1 MTTSTIDPFPVPI
14 VRRATSDDLPAI
26 IALLADDELGA
37 TRENPADEAPYRQT
51 FALIEADPNQLL
63 AVMERNGQIVGTL
76 QLTIIPGLSL
86 QGAVRAQ
93 IEAVRVASSKRG
105 EGRGKQLIMWAIEQA
120 TQRGAAMVQLSS
132 NTSRTDAH
140 RFYRGL
146 GFDQSHVGFK
156 LAITS
161 ATTATTAASATPVT
175 PALDVAAMPAGVTC
189 DPELGICSF
198 EGDTLPETTLASPN
212 LSALSGLG
220 LLRGI
225 AGSGQS

>member
-1 MTTSTIDPFPVPI
+1 MTTSPIVPSSIPI

-37 TRENPADEAPYRQT
+37 RRENPADEAPYQRT

-63 AVMERNGQIVGTL
+63 VVMERNGQIVGTL

-93 IEAVRVASSKRG
+93 IEAVRVASGERG
-105 EGRGKQLIMWAIEQA
+105 EGLGKQLIMWAIEQA
-120 TQRGAAMVQLSS
+120 TQRGAVMVQLSS
-132 NTSRTDAH
+132 NASRTDAH

-161 ATTATTAASATPVT
+161 ATPVMPVT

-198 EGDTLPETTLASPN
+198 EGGTLPETTLASPN

>member
-37 TRENPADEAPYRQT
+37 TRENPADEAPYRRT

-76 QLTIIPGLSL
+76 QLTVIPGLSL
-86 QGAVRAQ
+86 QDAVRAQ
-93 IEAVRVASSKRG
+93 IEAVRVASGERG
-105 EGRGKQLIMWAIEQA
+105 EGLGKQLIMWAIEQA

-132 NTSRTDAH
+132 NASRTDAH

-161 ATTATTAASATPVT
+161 ATTAASAT
-175 PALDVAAMPAGVTC
+175 PALDVVAMPAGVTC

-198 EGDTLPETTLASPN
+198 EGDTLPETTLASPD

>member
-37 TRENPADEAPYRQT
+37 RRENPADEAPYRRT

-76 QLTIIPGLSL
+76 QLTVIPGLSL
-86 QGAVRAQ
+86 QGALRAQ
-93 IEAVRVASSKRG
+93 IEAVRVASGERG
-105 EGRGKQLIMWAIEQA
+105 EGLGKQLIMWAIEQA

-132 NTSRTDAH
+132 NASRTDAH
-140 RFYRGL
+140 RFYRVL
-146 GFDQSHVGFK
+146 GFEQSHVGFK
-156 LAITS
+156 LAIT
-161 ATTATTAASATPVT
+161 TATPVT

-198 EGDTLPETTLASPN
+198 EGDTLPETTLASPD

-220 LLRGI
+220 R
-225 AGSGQS
+225 S